1 MTPSSS
7 LRSPDPFA
15 KAREVASTEFRLNF
29 SGYAA
34 REEAEH
40 LSHLLPQI
48 PSKEVELHI
57 NLQARRIAALSSID
71 YKATQVFAHEL
82 DEQLA
87 DLNEAAN
94 PVTPISLSY
103 AATARNISNLATA
116 DVHDRVRDTRHVVEI
131 CVQHDEKPLLATAFF
146 LYLDALTQAGHL
158 DAIDRELAPLTTVL
172 GRHHY
177 LLQGRHALWSRCMRA
192 TLDGRLSEA
201 EQLSTLGFQVAQ
213 EEHDP
218 DAQIVHVGQ
227 LAVIRWMQ
235 SRSGEVEPHLLQAR
249 QAFPHE
255 PIWASSVAWIWL
267 QQGRTTAARGML
279 NSLPAF
285 SEFPRDRNWLAA
297 LAILAEVVTEVGTLS
312 QTEELYEILSP
323 LRGQVVPIG
332 LGITC
337 WGLVDSSLAILAR
350 GRKDYRRATEHLHA
364 AIDTNSRLGAQVWLA
379 QDQLR
384 LAALVHKQDPE
395 NYLANQETIDLA
407 RQAAQAGAHL
417 GLEEL
422 QVNGQRILQQLGV
435 SETVANETT
444 AAVESSLDK
453 QVPCIEV
460 LTSFTVTNVEHE
472 VVRWRSRK
480 AADLLKIL
488 VARRGIPIPREQVL
502 EYLWPGVPPEDLA
515 NRFAVAISTAR
526 SSLDPE
532 RRYPRDHFI
541 SITPDIIALRTDR
554 LTIDCETF
562 LTTARRGT
570 RENDAELLH
579 NAISLYQDQAFNE
592 DPYAPWSDAIRRE
605 VDATFCAASHALAEI
620 RANNHEH
627 DEAADLYQQII
638 SIDEYDQ
645 IAHENLIA
653 AFTAVGAHGRART
666 ALERAQTAFEDLGIA
681 FTAAI

>member
-1 MTPSSS
+1 MTPSPSQ
-7 LRSPDPFA
+7 RSPEPLA
-15 KAREVASTEFRLNF
+15 TARDVASTEFRLNF

-40 LSHLLPQI
+40 LTQLLPQI
-48 PSKEVELHI
+48 PIHEIDLHI
-57 NLQARRIAALSSID
+57 NLQARIIAALSSID
-71 YKATQVFAHEL
+71 HEAARNFVHKL

-87 DLNEAAN
+87 AHDETQN
-94 PVTPISLSY
+94 PINSISHSY
-103 AATARNISNLATA
+103 AATARNISDLATA
-116 DVHDRVRDTRHVVEI
+116 DVHDRVRDTRATVEN
-131 CVQHDEKPLLATAFF
+131 CVKHDEKPLLATAFF
-146 LYLDALTQAGHL
+146 LYLDALTQAGKL
-158 DAIDRELAPLTTVL
+158 DVIDRELAPLTTIL
-172 GRHHY
+172 GRHHH
-177 LLQGRHALWSRCMRA
+177 LLQSRHALWSRCMRA

-201 EQLSTLGFQVAQ
+201 EQLSTLGYQIAQ

-255 PIWASSVAWIWL
+255 PVWASSVAWIWL

-285 SEFPRDRNWLAA
+285 NEFPRDRNWLAA
-297 LAILAEVVTEVGTLS
+297 LAILAEVVTEVGTRN

-323 LRGQVVPIG
+323 RSGQVVPIG

-337 WGLVDSSLAILAR
+337 WGLVDSSLAILAH
-350 GRKDYRRATEHLHA
+350 GRKDYRRAAEYLHS

-384 LAALVHKQDPE
+384 LAALVHEQDPE

-407 RQAAQAGAHL
+407 RQAVQAGAHL

-422 QVNGQRILQQLGV
+422 QVKGQRILHQLGV
-435 SETVANETT
+435 SETVATETT
-444 AAVESSLDK
+444 MSSDSSPDK
-453 QVPCIEV
+453 QVPSIEV

-502 EYLWPGVPPEDLA
+502 DYLWPGVPAEDLA

-532 RRYPRDHFI
+532 RRFPRDHFI

-554 LTIDCETF
+554 LSIDCETF
-562 LTTARRGT
+562 LATARQGA

-579 NAISLYQDQAFNE
+579 SAISLYQDQAFNE

-605 VDATFCAASHALAEI
+605 VDATFCAASHTLAEI

-653 AFTAVGAHGRART
+653 ALTAVGAHGRART
-666 ALERAQTAFEDLGIA
+666 ALEHAQTAFEDLGIA
-681 FTAAI
+681 FTAS